1 MLKYNGELNFKA
13 LIPFTLTI
21 KLDGIGG
28 IVVGEIFKIKGDK
41 TDTQPSI
48 LPQNYIDKNLGFI
61 ITNIQHDLV
70 KNDWETTLQTQI
82 CLLDAVELGED
93 FIKFN
98 REGFKEF
105 LAKGV
110 KDSLLYPALVAFIE
124 YQAIKSL
131 LLLIYDLTNG
141 YTYEFSDGTEVS
153 VFAEPYPTIG
163 SVVYLKQQTDTVYLN
178 NDRNNIK
185 KVWDFRVKNVLNSP
199 YDTNIKSTGTPVNY
213 KIADFGEFL
222 KEWVKRYRLENAS
235 SLSTLISAD
244 QTLGEA
250 LTEIVSEP
258 YYSENVLPL
267 STKLSENVSIFSN
280 PSLWSGVFDNVN
292 YKVGTKTAI
301 NYTALQKNIE
311 NELLNKNVISSNI
324 NNAYYLLPFYDGTL
338 QPELNPLNTPVS
350 YGGNKSMYQRF
361 QLFSNPT
368 TNIVGTTDYA
378 VYFEEEYKNI
388 VKTYLNNM
396 YRGNVSVGNNSDPEL
411 TNNGIEEVLDKN
423 FK

>member
-13 LIPFTLTI
+13 LLPFKLNI

-28 IVVGEIFKIKGDK
+28 IVVGEVFKVKKD
-41 TDTQPSI
+41 I
-48 LPQNYIDKNLGFI
+48 LPRNYADKNLGFV
-61 ITNIQHDLV
+61 ITKISHNLQN
-70 KNDWETTLQTQI
+70 NDWETTLETQI
-82 CLLDAVELGED
+82 CILDHQFQGQEILKNV
-93 FIKFN
+93 N
-98 REGFKEF
+98 RQGFKEF

-163 SVVYLKQQTDTVYLN
+163 SVVYLKQQTDIVYLN

-222 KEWVKRYRLENAS
+222 KEWVKRYRLENSS

-267 STKLSENVSIFSN
+267 STKLSENVGIFSN

-301 NYTALQKNIE
+301 NYTALQNNIE
-311 NELLNKNVISSNI
+311 NELLNKNVISSNVD
-324 NNAYYLLPFYDGTL
+324 NAYYLLPFYDGTL

-411 TNNGIEEVLDKN
+411 TNDGIEEVLDKN

>member
-1 MLKYNGELNFKA
+1 
-13 LIPFTLTI
+13 
-21 KLDGIGG
+21 
-28 IVVGEIFKIKGDK
+28 
-41 TDTQPSI
+41 
-48 LPQNYIDKNLGFI
+48 
-61 ITNIQHDLV
+61 
-70 KNDWETTLQTQI
+70 
-82 CLLDAVELGED
+82 
-93 FIKFN
+93 
-98 REGFKEF
+98 
-105 LAKGV
+105 
-110 KDSLLYPALVAFIE
+110 
-124 YQAIKSL
+124 
-131 LLLIYDLTNG
+131 
-141 YTYEFSDGTEVS
+141 
-153 VFAEPYPTIG
+153 
-163 SVVYLKQQTDTVYLN
+163 VYLN

-267 STKLSENVSIFSN
+267 STKLSENVGIFSN

-301 NYTALQKNIE
+301 NYTALQNNIE
-311 NELLNKNVISSNI
+311 NELLNKNVISSNVD
-324 NNAYYLLPFYDGTL
+324 NAYYLLPFYDGTL

-411 TNNGIEEVLDKN
+411 TNDGIEEVLDKN